1 MSKPDAK
8 RRYRLRRRARAVEAN
23 RQRNSAALFTWLW
36 QRQRAGILCEV
47 APFGVLPY
55 VDQEGKTVHAFMWE
69 GKCLMSQEAFDA
81 LRLRT
86 PYSVGANAPF

>member
-8 RRYRLRRRARAVEAN
+8 RRYRLRRRARAVEAQ

-36 QRQRAGILCEV
+36 QRQRAGIVCEV

-55 VDQEGKTVHAFMWE
+55 VDKEGKTVHAFTFG
-69 GKCLMSQEAFDA
+69 GKVFMSQESFDA
-81 LRLRT
+81 LRFRKPLSITAVR
-86 PYSVGANAPF
+86 AI